1 MPHNRIKLHIKK
13 IYKLILLISFIL
25 ISACS
30 NSTGF
35 KSEPRSTNPK
45 KIGLEQNGV
54 TLKFHN
60 LNKINTA
67 SLPKF
72 EEIKKNIDK
81 KIVKLVKENK
91 YYYSI
96 GSGDV
101 INIAITDIDDI
112 DGSYTISP
120 NGDVT
125 IPYVG
130 QVVIDGK
137 TKEEAQAFI
146 NDVLKTFYQEPETIV
161 KIEQYNSAY
170 VYITG
175 AINRPL
181 SILLSEQPLKLL
193 DALIKAGYVKD
204 QKSYVKTA
212 LLRRG
217 SEVYE
222 IDLYELLNKNNTDL
236 DIYLRKDDVLHVSE
250 SDTDQA
256 YAFGEFTTSGPI
268 SVYKDLT
275 LTELLATKGIN
286 KATAKTKNIYVM
298 REDTSKFLY
307 VDIYKINLNN
317 PAAFLV
323 ANNFYILPNDIV
335 FIPQTKLVKWNN
347 VISLLTPSET
357 LFKTYKPY
365 IAEQDDWYIISED
378 ANIISG
384 GTRSD
389 GKN

>member
-1 MPHNRIKLHIKK
+1 MNCHFLKFFIFF
-13 IYKLILLISFIL
+13 LLVSG
-25 ISACS
+25 CN

-35 KSEPRSTNPK
+35 KSEPKPRNNSVSIRGFDKPK
-45 KIGLEQNGV
+45 VGGLERNGV
-54 TLKFHN
+54 ALKFYN
-60 LNKINTA
+60 INKMNTA
-67 SLPKF
+67 LLPRF
-72 EEIKKNIDK
+72 DDIKKNKDK
-81 KIVKLVKENK
+81 NLSKLMKDNK

-120 NGDVT
+120 SGDVT

-130 QVVIDGK
+130 QVVISDK
-137 TKEEAQAFI
+137 TKEEAQEFI
-146 NDVLKTFYQEPETIV
+146 NNVLKSFYQEPETIV

-181 SILLSEQPLKLL
+181 SILLSEQPLKII
-193 DALIKAGYVKD
+193 DALIKAGYIKD

-212 LLRRG
+212 LLRRNN
-217 SEVYE
+217 EVFE

-286 KATAKTKNIYVM
+286 KATAKTKSIYVL
-298 REDTSKFLY
+298 REDLTKFLH
-307 VDIYKINLNN
+307 VDIYTINLNN
-317 PAAFLV
+317 PAAFIA

-335 FIPQTKLVKWNN
+335 FIPQTNLVKWNN

-365 IAEQDDWYIISED
+365 IAEQDDWYI
-378 ANIISG
+378 
-384 GTRSD
+384 RSAD
-389 GKN
+389 YN

>member
-1 MPHNRIKLHIKK
+1 MSLR
-13 IYKLILLISFIL
+13 LILIFLLISG
-25 ISACS
+25 CT

-35 KSEPRSTNPK
+35 KSEPKSGKNVSIRGFNKPK
-45 KIGLEQNGV
+45 VGGLERNGV
-54 TLKFHN
+54 ALKFYN
-60 LNKINTA
+60 INKMNTA
-67 SLPKF
+67 LLPRF
-72 EEIKKNIDK
+72 DDIKKKKDK
-81 KIVKLVKENK
+81 NLSKLMKDNK

-101 INIAITDIDDI
+101 INIAITDLDDI

-120 NGDVT
+120 DGDVT

-130 QVVIDGK
+130 QVMINDK

-146 NDVLKTFYQEPETIV
+146 NDVLKTYYQEPETIV
-161 KIEQYNSAY
+161 KIEQYNSAFVY
-170 VYITG
+170 VTG

-181 SILLSEQPLKLL
+181 SILLSEQPLKIL
-193 DALIKAGYVKD
+193 DALIKAGYIKD
-204 QKSYVKTA
+204 QKSYIKTA

-217 SEVYE
+217 SEVFE

-286 KATAKTKNIYVM
+286 KATAKTKNIYVL
-298 REDTSKFLY
+298 REDLTKFLH
-307 VDIYKINLNN
+307 VDIYTINLNN
-317 PAAFLV
+317 PAAFIA

-347 VISLLTPSET
+347 VISLLTPSES

-365 IAEQDDWYIISED
+365 ITEQDDWFIISED
-378 ANIISG
+378 QNSFRG
-384 GTRSD
+384 GD
-389 GKN
+389 

>member
-1 MPHNRIKLHIKK
+1 MPHSRIKLHIKK
-13 IYKLILLISFIL
+13 VYKLILLLLFLSGCL
-25 ISACS
+25 

-35 KSEPRSTNPK
+35 KSEPKRGFKSK
-45 KIGLEQNGV
+45 VGGLERNGV
-54 TLKFHN
+54 ALKFYN
-60 LNKINTA
+60 INKMNTA
-67 SLPKF
+67 LLPRF
-72 EEIKKNIDK
+72 DNIKKKKDK
-81 KIVKLVKENK
+81 NLSKLIKDNK

-101 INIAITDIDDI
+101 INIAITDLDDI

-120 NGDVT
+120 DGDVT

-130 QVVIDGK
+130 QVMINDK

-146 NDVLKTFYQEPETIV
+146 NNVLKTYYQEPETIV
-161 KIEQYNSAY
+161 KIEQYNSAFVY
-170 VYITG
+170 VTG

-181 SILLSEQPLKLL
+181 SILLSEQPLKIL
-193 DALIKAGYVKD
+193 DALIKAGYIKD
-204 QKSYVKTA
+204 QKSYIKTA

-217 SEVYE
+217 SEVFE

-236 DIYLRKDDVLHVSE
+236 DIYLRKNDVLHVSE

-286 KATAKTKNIYVM
+286 KATAKTKNIYVL
-298 REDTSKFLY
+298 REDLTKFLH
-307 VDIYKINLNN
+307 VDIYTINLNN
-317 PAAFLV
+317 PAAFIA

-365 IAEQDDWYIISED
+365 IAEQDDWYI
-378 ANIISG
+378 
-384 GTRSD
+384 RSAD
-389 GKN
+389 YN

>member
-1 MPHNRIKLHIKK
+1 MILRFLLFL
-13 IYKLILLISFIL
+13 LILSG
-25 ISACS
+25 CT

-35 KSEPRSTNPK
+35 KSEPKSSNPK
-45 KIGLEQNGV
+45 KLGLQQNGV

-72 EEIKKNIDK
+72 EDIEKKNDK
-81 KIVKLVKENK
+81 KLTNLMKDNK
-91 YYYSI
+91 YYYTL
-96 GSGDV
+96 GAGDV
-101 INIAITDIDDI
+101 IDISITDIDDI
-112 DGSYTISP
+112 DGSYTVSP

-125 IPYVG
+125 IPYLG
-130 QVVIDGK
+130 QVVINDK
-137 TKEEAQAFI
+137 TKEEAQSFI
-146 NDVLKTFYQEPETIV
+146 NDVLKSFYVEPETIV
-161 KIEQYNSAY
+161 KINSYNSAY

-193 DALIKAGYVKD
+193 DALIRAGYIKD
-204 QKSYVKTA
+204 QKSYFKTA

-217 SEVYE
+217 NEVYE
-222 IDLYELLNKNNTDL
+222 IDLYELLNKNNTEL

-286 KATAKTKNIYVM
+286 KATAKTKNIYIL
-298 REDTSKFLY
+298 REDINKFLH

-317 PAAFLV
+317 PAAFIA

-335 FIPQTKLVKWNN
+335 FIPSTKLVKWNN

-365 IAEQDDWYIISED
+365 IAEQDDWYIISDNED
-378 ANIISG
+378 IISNS
-384 GTRSD
+384 R
-389 GKN
+389 

>member
-1 MPHNRIKLHIKK
+1 MTLRI
-13 IYKLILLISFIL
+13 IL
-25 ISACS
+25 IFLFISGCT

-35 KSEPRSTNPK
+35 KSEPLGTNPK
-45 KIGLEQNGV
+45 NIGLEQNGV
-54 TLKFHN
+54 TLNFFN
-60 LNKINTA
+60 LNKINTS
-67 SLPKF
+67 SLPKY
-72 EEIKKNIDK
+72 EEIIKKEDK
-81 KIVKLVKENK
+81 KLVKLITENK
-91 YYYSI
+91 YYYTI
-96 GSGDV
+96 GAGDV

-130 QVVIDGK
+130 EVAINDK

-146 NDVLKTFYQEPETIV
+146 NDVLKSFYQEPETIV

-175 AINRPL
+175 AINRPI
-181 SILLSEQPLKLL
+181 SILLSEQPLKII
-193 DALIKAGYVKD
+193 DALIKAGYIKD

-212 LLRRG
+212 LLRRDN
-217 SEVYE
+217 EVFE

-236 DIYLRKDDVLHVSE
+236 DIYLRKDDVLHISE

-275 LTELLATKGIN
+275 LTEMLSTKGIN
-286 KATAKTKNIYVM
+286 KATAKTKNIYVL
-298 REDTSKFLY
+298 REDLTKFLHI
-307 VDIYKINLNN
+307 DIYSINLNN
-317 PAAFLV
+317 PAALLT
-323 ANNFYILPNDIV
+323 ANKFYILPNDIV
-335 FIPQTKLVKWNN
+335 YIPQTKLVKWNN
-347 VISLLTPSET
+347 VISLLTPTET

-365 IAEQDDWYIISED
+365 IKQNDSWYI
-378 ANIISG
+378 
-384 GTRSD
+384 
-389 GKN
+389 KNAQGNEGD

>member
-1 MPHNRIKLHIKK
+1 LIK
-13 IYKLILLISFIL
+13 
-25 ISACS
+25 
-30 NSTGF
+30 
-35 KSEPRSTNPK
+35 E
-45 KIGLEQNGV
+45 
-54 TLKFHN
+54 
-60 LNKINTA
+60 
-67 SLPKF
+67 
-72 EEIKKNIDK
+72 D
-81 KIVKLVKENK
+81 K

-96 GSGDV
+96 GAGDV
-101 INIAITDIDDI
+101 INISITDIDDI

-130 QVVIDGK
+130 QVVINDK
-137 TKEEAQAFI
+137 TKEEAQEFI
-146 NDVLKTFYQEPETIV
+146 NNVLKGFYQEPETIV

-193 DALIKAGYVKD
+193 DALIKAGYIKD
-204 QKSYVKTA
+204 QKSYIKTA

-222 IDLYELLNKNNTDL
+222 LDLYELLNKNNTDL

-275 LTELLATKGIN
+275 LTEMLATKGIN
-286 KATAKTKNIYVM
+286 KATAKTKNIYVL
-298 REDTSKFLY
+298 REDRTKFLY
-307 VDIYKINLNN
+307 IDIFSINLSN
-317 PAAFLV
+317 PAALV
-323 ANNFYILPNDIV
+323 AANNFYILPNDIV
-335 FIPQTKLVKWNN
+335 FIPQTNLVKWNN

-365 IAEQDDWYIISED
+365 IAEQDDWYILSD
-378 ANIISG
+378 NQNLISG
-384 GTRSD
+384 D
-389 GKN
+389 

>member
-1 MPHNRIKLHIKK
+1 MPHSRIKLHIKK
-13 IYKLILLISFIL
+13 VYKLILLLLFLSGCL
-25 ISACS
+25 

-35 KSEPRSTNPK
+35 KSEPKRGFKSK
-45 KIGLEQNGV
+45 AGGLERNGV
-54 TLKFHN
+54 ALKFYN
-60 LNKINTA
+60 INKMNTA
-67 SLPKF
+67 LLPRF
-72 EEIKKNIDK
+72 DDIKKKKDK
-81 KIVKLVKENK
+81 NLSKLMKDNK

-101 INIAITDIDDI
+101 INIAITDLDDI

-120 NGDVT
+120 DGDVT

-130 QVVIDGK
+130 QVMINDK

-146 NDVLKTFYQEPETIV
+146 NNVLKTYYQEPETIV
-161 KIEQYNSAY
+161 KIEQYNSAFVY
-170 VYITG
+170 VTR
-175 AINRPL
+175 AVDRPL
-181 SILLSEQPLKLL
+181 SILLSEQPLKIL
-193 DALIKAGYVKD
+193 DALIKAGYIKD
-204 QKSYVKTA
+204 QKRYIKTA

-217 SEVYE
+217 SEVFE

-236 DIYLRKDDVLHVSE
+236 DIYLRKNDVLHVSE

-268 SVYKDLT
+268 SVYRDLT

-286 KATAKTKNIYVM
+286 KATAKTKNIYVL
-298 REDTSKFLY
+298 REDLTKFLH
-307 VDIYKINLNN
+307 VDIYTINLNN
-317 PAAFLV
+317 PAAFIA

-365 IAEQDDWYIISED
+365 IAEQDDWYI
-378 ANIISG
+378 
-384 GTRSD
+384 RSAD
-389 GKN
+389 YN

>member
-1 MPHNRIKLHIKK
+1 MSLR
-13 IYKLILLISFIL
+13 LILIFLLISG
-25 ISACS
+25 CN

-35 KSEPRSTNPK
+35 KSEPKSGKNVSIRGFNKPK
-45 KIGLEQNGV
+45 VGGLERNGV
-54 TLKFHN
+54 ALKFYN
-60 LNKINTA
+60 INKMNTA
-67 SLPKF
+67 LLPRF
-72 EEIKKNIDK
+72 DDIKKKKDK
-81 KIVKLVKENK
+81 NLSKLMKDNK

-101 INIAITDIDDI
+101 INIAITDLDDI

-120 NGDVT
+120 DGDVT

-130 QVVIDGK
+130 QVMINDK

-146 NDVLKTFYQEPETIV
+146 NDVLKTYYQEPETIV
-161 KIEQYNSAY
+161 KIEQYNSAFVY
-170 VYITG
+170 VTG

-181 SILLSEQPLKLL
+181 SILLSEQPLKIL
-193 DALIKAGYVKD
+193 DALIKAGYIKD
-204 QKSYVKTA
+204 QKSYIKTA

-217 SEVYE
+217 SEVFE

-250 SDTDQA
+250 TGTDQA

-286 KATAKTKNIYVM
+286 KATAKTKNIYVL
-298 REDTSKFLY
+298 REDLTKFLH
-307 VDIYKINLNN
+307 VDIYEINLNN
-317 PAAFLV
+317 PTAFIA

-347 VISLLTPSET
+347 VISLLTPSES

-365 IAEQDDWYIISED
+365 ITEQDDWFIISED
-378 ANIISG
+378 QNSFRG
-384 GTRSD
+384 GE
-389 GKN
+389 

>member
-1 MPHNRIKLHIKK
+1 MSLRF
-13 IYKLILLISFIL
+13 ILLFLFIS
-25 ISACS
+25 SCT

-35 KSEPRSTNPK
+35 KSEPKSLNPK
-45 KIGLEQNGV
+45 KIGLEQRGV
-54 TLKFHN
+54 TLNFHHI
-60 LNKINTA
+60 NKINTA

-72 EEIKKNIDK
+72 ADIKKKENK
-81 KIVKLVKENK
+81 KLIKLMKENK

-96 GSGDV
+96 GAGDV
-101 INIAITDIDDI
+101 INIAITDIEDI

-130 QVVIDGK
+130 QVEINNK

-146 NDVLKTFYQEPETIV
+146 NDVLKTYYQEPETIV

-181 SILLSEQPLKLL
+181 SILLSEQPLKIL
-193 DALIKAGYVKD
+193 DALIKAGYIKD
-204 QKSYVKTA
+204 QKTYLKTA

-217 SEVYE
+217 NEVFE
-222 IDLYELLNKNNTDL
+222 IDLYELLNKNNTDF

-250 SDTDQA
+250 ADTDQA
-256 YAFGEFTTSGPI
+256 FAFGEFTTSGPI
-268 SVYKDLT
+268 SVYPDLT

-286 KATAKTKNIYVM
+286 KATAKTKNIYIM
-298 REDTSKFLY
+298 REDLTKFLY
-307 VDIYKINLNN
+307 IDIYSINLNN
-317 PAAFLV
+317 PAAFIA

-335 FIPQTKLVKWNN
+335 FIPSTKLVKWNN

-365 IAEQDDWYIISED
+365 IAEQDDWYIISQDE
-378 ANIISG
+378 NIISG
-384 GTRSD
+384 D
-389 GKN
+389 

>member
-1 MPHNRIKLHIKK
+1 MIR
-13 IYKLILLISFIL
+13 KLIFVFLLISG
-25 ISACS
+25 CT

-35 KSEPRSTNPK
+35 KSEPNNSNPK

-54 TLKFHN
+54 TLNFHD

-72 EEIKKNIDK
+72 EDIVKKKDKNINELIEK
-81 KIVKLVKENK
+81 NK

-101 INIAITDIDDI
+101 INISITDIDDI

-120 NGDVT
+120 TGDVT

-130 QVVIDGK
+130 QVVVNDK
-137 TKEEAQAFI
+137 TKEEAQEFI
-146 NDVLKTFYQEPETIV
+146 NNVLKGFYQEPETIV

-181 SILLSEQPLKLL
+181 SILLSEQPLKIL

-204 QKSYVKTA
+204 QKTYMKTA
-212 LLRRG
+212 LLRRDNK
-217 SEVYE
+217 VYE
-222 IDLYELLNKNNTDL
+222 IDLYELLNRNNTNL

-250 SDTDQA
+250 ADTDQA

-286 KATAKTKNIYVM
+286 KATAKTKNIYVL
-298 REDTSKFLY
+298 RENTTKFLY
-307 VDIYKINLNN
+307 IDIFSINLNN
-317 PAAFLV
+317 PAAFIA
-323 ANNFYILPNDIV
+323 ANNFYILPDDIV
-335 FIPQTKLVKWNN
+335 FIPSTKLVKWNN

-365 IAEQDDWYIISED
+365 IKQNDSWYIKNAQDDEGD
-378 ANIISG
+378 
-384 GTRSD
+384 
-389 GKN
+389 

>member
-1 MPHNRIKLHIKK
+1 MFLRI
-13 IYKLILLISFIL
+13 IL
-25 ISACS
+25 IFFFIASCT

-35 KSEPRSTNPK
+35 KSEPKATKDPK
-45 KIGLEQNGV
+45 KLGLDQTGV
-54 TLKFHN
+54 TLDFYN

-72 EEIKKNIDK
+72 EDIKKRKDK
-81 KIVKLVKENK
+81 KLIGLMKENK
-91 YYYSI
+91 YFYSI
-96 GSGDV
+96 GPGDV

-112 DGSYTISP
+112 NGSYTLSP
-120 NGDVT
+120 AGDVT

-130 QVVIDGK
+130 QVVINDK

-146 NDVLKTFYQEPETIV
+146 NDVLKTYYQEPETIV

-204 QKSYVKTA
+204 QKSYIKTA

-217 SEVYE
+217 NEVFE
-222 IDLYELLNKNNTDL
+222 LDLYELLNKNNTDL

-286 KATAKTKNIYVM
+286 KATAKTKNIYVL
-298 REDTSKFLY
+298 REDLTKFLHI
-307 VDIYKINLNN
+307 DIYSINLNN
-317 PAAFLV
+317 PAAFIA
-323 ANNFYILPNDIV
+323 ANNFYILPDDIV
-335 FIPQTKLVKWNN
+335 YIPQTKLVKWNN
-347 VISLLTPSET
+347 VISLLTPTET

-365 IAEQDDWYIISED
+365 IKQNDSWYI
-378 ANIISG
+378 
-384 GTRSD
+384 
-389 GKN
+389 KNAQDNEGD

>member
-1 MPHNRIKLHIKK
+1 MYLK
-13 IYKLILLISFIL
+13 IILLFLILS
-25 ISACS
+25 SCT

-35 KSEPRSTNPK
+35 KSEPKSGNYVFKKSTNPEN
-45 KIGLEQNGV
+45 IGLKRNGV
-54 TLKFHN
+54 A
-60 LNKINTA
+60 LNFYNINKMNTA
-67 SLPKF
+67 LLPKF
-72 EEIKKNIDK
+72 DDIKKKKDK
-81 KIVKLVKENK
+81 NLIKLKKENK
-91 YYYSI
+91 YFYSI
-96 GSGDV
+96 GAGDV
-101 INIAITDIDDI
+101 INISITDNDDI

-120 NGDVT
+120 AGDVT

-130 QVVIDGK
+130 QVLINDK
-137 TKEEAQAFI
+137 TKEEAQGFI
-146 NDVLKTFYQEPETIV
+146 NNVLKGFYQEPETIV

-181 SILLSEQPLKLL
+181 SILLSEQPLKIL

-204 QKSYVKTA
+204 QKSYNKTA
-212 LLRRG
+212 LLRRDN
-217 SEVYE
+217 EVFE
-222 IDLYELLNKNNTDL
+222 IDLYELLNENNTDL

-286 KATAKTKNIYVM
+286 KATAKTKNIYVL
-298 REDTSKFLY
+298 REDLTKFLY
-307 VDIYKINLNN
+307 VDIFTINLNN
-317 PAAFLV
+317 PAAFIA

-335 FIPQTKLVKWNN
+335 FIPQTNLVKWNN

-365 IAEQDDWYIISED
+365 IAEQDDWYI
-378 ANIISG
+378 
-384 GTRSD
+384 RSAD
-389 GKN
+389 YN

>member
-130 QVVIDGK
+130 EVLINDK

-365 IAEQDDWYIISED
+365 IAEQDDWYILSD
-378 ANIISG
+378 NANVISG
-384 GTRSD
+384 G
-389 GKN
+389 N

>member
-1 MPHNRIKLHIKK
+1 MNL
-13 IYKLILLISFIL
+13 KLILLLLFIVG
-25 ISACS
+25 CS

-35 KSEPRSTNPK
+35 KSEPKPNNSLSRGLKSK
-45 KIGLEQNGV
+45 VGGLERNGV

-60 LNKINTA
+60 INKMNTA
-67 SLPKF
+67 LLPRF
-72 EEIKKNIDK
+72 DNIKKKKDK
-81 KIVKLVKENK
+81 NLSKLMKDNK

-96 GSGDV
+96 GPGDV
-101 INIAITDIDDI
+101 INIAITDLGDI

-120 NGDVT
+120 DGDVT

-130 QVVIDGK
+130 QVMINDK

-146 NDVLKTFYQEPETIV
+146 NDVLKTYYQEPETIV
-161 KIEQYNSAY
+161 KIEQYNSAFVY
-170 VYITG
+170 VTG

-181 SILLSEQPLKLL
+181 SILLSEQPLKIL
-193 DALIKAGYVKD
+193 DALIKAGYIKD
-204 QKSYVKTA
+204 QKSYIKTA

-217 SEVYE
+217 SEVFE

-268 SVYKDLT
+268 SVYRDLT

-286 KATAKTKNIYVM
+286 KATAKTKNIYVL
-298 REDTSKFLY
+298 REDLTKFLY

-317 PAAFLV
+317 PTAFIA

-365 IAEQDDWYIISED
+365 IAEQDDWYILSDNE
-378 ANIISG
+378 NVISG
-384 GTRSD
+384 
-389 GKN
+389 N

>member
-1 MPHNRIKLHIKK
+1 MLLRI
-13 IYKLILLISFIL
+13 ILLFLFVSG
-25 ISACS
+25 CN

-35 KSEPRSTNPK
+35 KSEPIGTNPK
-45 KIGLEQNGV
+45 NIGIEQTGV
-54 TLKFHN
+54 TLNFFN
-60 LNKINTA
+60 LNKINTS

-72 EEIKKNIDK
+72 EEIKKK
-81 KIVKLVKENK
+81 KDSKLTELIGENK

-96 GSGDV
+96 GAGDV
-101 INIAITDIDDI
+101 INISITDIDDI
-112 DGSYTISP
+112 NGSYTISP
-120 NGDVT
+120 SGDVT

-130 QVVIDGK
+130 QVVINGQ
-137 TKEEAQAFI
+137 TKEEAQEFI
-146 NDVLKTFYQEPETIV
+146 NNVLKTYYQDPETIV
-161 KIEQYNSAY
+161 KIEEYNSSY

-181 SILLSEQPLKLL
+181 SILLSEQPLKIL

-217 SEVYE
+217 NDVFE

-250 SDTDQA
+250 TDTDQA

-286 KATAKTKNIYVM
+286 KATAKTKNIYVL
-298 REDTSKFLY
+298 REDVTKFLHI
-307 VDIYKINLNN
+307 DIYSINLNN
-317 PAAFLV
+317 PAALIA
-323 ANNFYILPNDIV
+323 ANNFYILPDDIV
-335 FIPQTKLVKWNN
+335 YIPQTKLVKWNN
-347 VISLLTPSET
+347 VISLLTPTET

-365 IAEQDDWYIISED
+365 IKEQDNWYIKNTSEEK
-378 ANIISG
+378 G
-384 GTRSD
+384 
-389 GKN
+389 

>member
-1 MPHNRIKLHIKK
+1 MIIRLFF
-13 IYKLILLISFIL
+13 LILFISG
-25 ISACS
+25 CT

-35 KSEPRSTNPK
+35 KSEPTNKDPK
-45 KIGLEQNGV
+45 KIGLEQRGV
-54 TLKFHN
+54 TLKFHD
-60 LNKINTA
+60 LNNINTA

-101 INIAITDIDDI
+101 INIKITDIDDI

-365 IAEQDDWYIISED
+365 IAEQDDWYILSD
-378 ANIISG
+378 NANVISG
-384 GTRSD
+384 G
-389 GKN
+389 N

>member
-1 MPHNRIKLHIKK
+1 MNLRVIFLC
-13 IYKLILLISFIL
+13 LLV
-25 ISACS
+25 CGCT

-35 KSEPRSTNPK
+35 KSEPKATKDPK
-45 KIGLEQNGV
+45 KLGLDQTGV
-54 TLKFHN
+54 TLDFYN

-72 EEIKKNIDK
+72 EDIKKRKDK
-81 KIVKLVKENK
+81 KLIGLMKENK
-91 YYYSI
+91 YFYSI
-96 GSGDV
+96 GPGDV

-112 DGSYTISP
+112 NGSYTISP
-120 NGDVT
+120 TGDVT

-130 QVVIDGK
+130 QVVINDK

-146 NDVLKTFYQEPETIV
+146 NDVLKTYYQEPETIV

-204 QKSYVKTA
+204 QKSYIKTA

-217 SEVYE
+217 NEVFE
-222 IDLYELLNKNNTDL
+222 LDLYELLNKNNTDL

-286 KATAKTKNIYVM
+286 KATAKTKSIYVL
-298 REDTSKFLY
+298 REDVTKFLHI
-307 VDIYKINLNN
+307 DIYSINLNN
-317 PAAFLV
+317 PAAFIA
-323 ANNFYILPNDIV
+323 ANNFYILPDDIV
-335 FIPQTKLVKWNN
+335 YIPQTKLVKWNN
-347 VISLLTPSET
+347 VISLLTPTET

-365 IAEQDDWYIISED
+365 IKQNDSWYI
-378 ANIISG
+378 
-384 GTRSD
+384 
-389 GKN
+389 KNAQDNEGD

>member
-1 MPHNRIKLHIKK
+1 MSLR
-13 IYKLILLISFIL
+13 LILIFLLISG
-25 ISACS
+25 CT

-35 KSEPRSTNPK
+35 KSEPKSGKNVSIRGFNKPK
-45 KIGLEQNGV
+45 VEGLERNGV
-54 TLKFHN
+54 ALKFYN
-60 LNKINTA
+60 INKMNTA
-67 SLPKF
+67 LLPRF
-72 EEIKKNIDK
+72 DDIKKKKDK
-81 KIVKLVKENK
+81 NLSKLMKDNK

-101 INIAITDIDDI
+101 INIAITDLDDI

-120 NGDVT
+120 DGDVT

-130 QVVIDGK
+130 QVMINDK

-146 NDVLKTFYQEPETIV
+146 NDVLKTYYQEPETIV
-161 KIEQYNSAY
+161 KIEQYNSAFVY
-170 VYITG
+170 VTG

-181 SILLSEQPLKLL
+181 SILLSEQPLKIL
-193 DALIKAGYVKD
+193 DALIKAGYIKD
-204 QKSYVKTA
+204 QKSYIKTA

-217 SEVYE
+217 SEVFE

-286 KATAKTKNIYVM
+286 KATAKTKNIYVL
-298 REDTSKFLY
+298 REDLTKFLH
-307 VDIYKINLNN
+307 VDIYTINLNN
-317 PAAFLV
+317 PAAFIA

-347 VISLLTPSET
+347 VISLLTPSES

-365 IAEQDDWYIISED
+365 ITEQDDWFIISED
-378 ANIISG
+378 QNSFRG
-384 GTRSD
+384 GD
-389 GKN
+389 

>member
-1 MPHNRIKLHIKK
+1 MILMNKNIYFK
-13 IYKLILLISFIL
+13 IRVLTLFLIFSLMIG
-25 ISACS
+25 CT

-35 KSEPRSTNPK
+35 KSEPKSKDPK
-45 KIGLEQNGV
+45 KIGLGQTGV

-67 SLPKF
+67 TLPKF
-72 EEIKKNIDK
+72 EDIKKVKDK
-81 KIVKLVKENK
+81 KLGELMDKNE

-101 INIAITDIDDI
+101 INISITDIDDI
-112 DGSYTISP
+112 NGSYVISP
-120 NGDVT
+120 SGDVT

-137 TKEEAQAFI
+137 TKEEAQSFI
-146 NDVLKTFYQEPETIV
+146 NEVLKTFYQEPETIV

-170 VYITG
+170 VYLTG
-175 AINRPL
+175 AINRPI
-181 SILLSEQPLKLL
+181 SILLSEQPLKIL
-193 DALIKAGYVKD
+193 DALIRAGYVKD
-204 QKSYVKTA
+204 QKTYAKTA

-217 SEVYE
+217 KDVYE
-222 IDLYELLNKNNTDL
+222 IDLFELLNKNNTDL
-236 DIYLRKDDVLHVSE
+236 DIFLRKDDVLHVKE

-298 REDTSKFLY
+298 REDLTKFLHI
-307 VDIYKINLNN
+307 DIYSINLNN
-317 PAAFLV
+317 PAAFIA

-335 FIPQTKLVKWNN
+335 FIPSTKLVKWNN

-365 IAEQDDWYIISED
+365 IAEQDDWYIISDNE
-378 ANIISG
+378 NIISG
-384 GTRSD
+384 D
-389 GKN
+389 

>member
-1 MPHNRIKLHIKK
+1 MILRIIF
-13 IYKLILLISFIL
+13 IFLL
-25 ISACS
+25 SACT

-35 KSEPRSTNPK
+35 KSEPKKTNSPK
-45 KIGLEQNGV
+45 KIGLEQRGV
-54 TLKFHN
+54 TLKFHD

-72 EEIKKNIDK
+72 DDIQIKKDK
-81 KIVKLVKENK
+81 KLNKLVEENK

-96 GSGDV
+96 GPGDV
-101 INIAITDIDDI
+101 INISITDIDDI

-130 QVVIDGK
+130 QVVINDK

-146 NDVLKTFYQEPETIV
+146 NDVLKTYYQEPETIV

-181 SILLSEQPLKLL
+181 SILLSEQPLKII
-193 DALIKAGYVKD
+193 DALIKAGYIKD

-217 SEVYE
+217 NEVYE
-222 IDLYELLNKNNTDL
+222 IDLYELLNKNNTEL
-236 DIYLRKDDVLHVSE
+236 DIFLRKDDVLHVSE

-268 SVYKDLT
+268 SVYKDLN

-286 KATAKTKNIYVM
+286 KATAKTKNIYVL
-298 REDTSKFLY
+298 REDRTKFLHI
-307 VDIYKINLNN
+307 DIFVINLNN
-317 PAAFLV
+317 PAAFI
-323 ANNFYILPNDIV
+323 ASNNFYILPNDIV
-335 FIPQTKLVKWNN
+335 FIPSTKLVKWNN

-365 IAEQDDWYIISED
+365 IAEQDDWYIISDNE
-378 ANIISG
+378 NIISG
-384 GTRSD
+384 GTGSD
-389 GKN
+389 GKR